1 MPFTTQLPNGVI
13 SLDTNGL
20 PVISTNFVSILNALG
35 PSVEFTDYDVPGNQG
50 TTTLQNGDDFA
61 LRNVDSGTGDIST
74 VDTGTYL
81 GDFTLSTASATAGIL
96 GNSVS
101 VTLNPIDGDLYQDE
115 NGDFFLITDQPLT
128 EDRLGLTVEVDPLI
142 GPTLSVNLNLSDPLN
157 GIPLVGNLAAPLV
170 QQVLDTALVTFDVD
184 VNGTLTFDD
193 ALIPCFAKGTK
204 ITTKTGSVPVERL
217 HVGDWVFTRDNGFK
231 QIRWIGS
238 ATVSK
243 STLRAN
249 ENIRPVRIQAGALG
263 EGVPCE
269 DLLVSPQHRVL
280 MKSQIT
286 IRMFDA
292 SEVLVAAKKLL
303 DIDGVTRDDSCEKVE
318 YFHIL
323 FDQHEIIYSNLAP
336 TESLFTGK
344 QALLAVGA
352 EARQEILMLFPELR
366 DKNHR
371 PNPARPIPEGKK
383 LKNMIFRH
391 AKNRKR
397 VLSAD
402 REMTVH

>member
-13 SLDTNGL
+13 TLDTNGL

-35 PSVEFTDYDVPGNQG
+35 PSVEFTDYDVPGDQG
-50 TTTLQNGDDFA
+50 TTTLQNGDNFA

-74 VDTGTYL
+74 VDSGTYL
-81 GDFTLSTASATAGIL
+81 GDFTLSTASATASIL

-101 VTLNPIDGDLYQDE
+101 VTLNPIEGDVYQDE
-115 NGDFFLITDQPLT
+115 NGDFFMLTDQPLT
-128 EDRLGLTVEVDPLI
+128 EDRLGLTVELDPLF
-142 GPTLSVNLNLSDPLN
+142 GPTLSVNLNLSDPLS

-170 QQVLDTALVTFDVD
+170 QQVLDTTLVTFDVD

-193 ALIPCFAKGTK
+193 ALIPCFARGTN
-204 ITTKTGSVPVERL
+204 ILTKTGSVPVEL
-217 HVGDWVFTRDNGFK
+217 LQVGDWVFTRDNGFK

-238 ATVSK
+238 ATVSE
-243 STLRAN
+243 STLLAN

-263 EGVPCE
+263 TGVPCD
-269 DLLVSPQHRVL
+269 DLMVSPQHRVL
-280 MKSQIT
+280 MKSEIT
-286 IRMFDA
+286 ARMFGA
-292 SEVLVAAKKLL
+292 LEILVAAKKLL
-303 DIDGVTRDDSCEKVE
+303 DVDGVTRDDSCEAVE

-352 EARQEILMLFPELR
+352 EARQEILILFPELR
-366 DKNHR
+366 KKDYF
-371 PNPARPIPEGKK
+371 PTPARLIPEGKK
-383 LKNMIFRH
+383 LKTLISRH
-391 AKNRKR
+391 AKNNKR
-397 VLSAD
+397 VLSRD
-402 REMTVH
+402 RGLSVL